1 MALLDHILHITNF
14 HSPLL
19 RSIVP
24 CFATAFAI
32 QSAVAIPSILA
43 GSERFYDLSGSVTFL
58 AVGTLSLYL
67 PALRA
72 RAAAYAANATNVP
85 RLPSLI
91 EILKGG
97 AGAGAGSNA
106 GVAVLLNWRQLIL
119 TGMTAVWAIRLGS
132 YLFHRILTSGHD
144 SRFDSIRHNAAKFSG
159 AFFFQALW
167 VSFQLMPVIMLNAIP
182 ATVLASAAVP
192 KLVATDVIGISIWLA
207 GFAYEVLADMQKS
220 KWQREKKLKLHDEEF
235 MTRGLFSKSRFPNY
249 FGEISLWAG
258 IATASAGVLARLP
271 IQQALGLS
279 GGPLGVLTTS
289 VLSFVSPAFAAFLL
303 LKVSGIPLSEG
314 KYDKR
319 YGDRKDYQEWK
330 KNTPKVIPKFW

>member
-1 MALLDHILHITNF
+1 MALLDHFLHITNF

-43 GSERFYDLSGSVTFL
+43 GSERFYDLSGSLTFL

-106 GVAVLLNWRQLIL
+106 GVAVLLNWRQLVL
-119 TGMTAVWAIRLGS
+119 TGMTAVWAIRRESCNELQCFKPGF
-132 YLFHRILTSGHD
+132 LTPRGALILHS
-144 SRFDSIRHNAAKFSG
+144 
-159 AFFFQALW
+159 
-167 VSFQLMPVIMLNAIP
+167 
-182 ATVLASAAVP
+182 
-192 KLVATDVIGISIWLA
+192 
-207 GFAYEVLADMQKS
+207 
-220 KWQREKKLKLHDEEF
+220 DENR
-235 MTRGLFSKSRFPNY
+235 TRSC
-249 FGEISLWAG
+249 
-258 IATASAGVLARLP
+258 
-271 IQQALGLS
+271 
-279 GGPLGVLTTS
+279 
-289 VLSFVSPAFAAFLL
+289 LSFVKTYYLTSW
-303 LKVSGIPLSEG
+303 
-314 KYDKR
+314 
-319 YGDRKDYQEWK
+319 EWGWE
-330 KNTPKVIPKFW
+330 N

>member
-1 MALLDHILHITNF
+1 MSLLHFLRITNF
-14 HSPLL
+14 RSPLL

-24 CFATAFAI
+24 CVATAFAI
-32 QSAVAIPSILA
+32 QGAVAIPSILA

-58 AVGTLSLYL
+58 AVGALSLYL

-72 RAAAYAANATNVP
+72 RAAAYAASAATASVP

-91 EILKGG
+91 EVLRGG
-97 AGAGAGSNA
+97 AGA
-106 GVAVLLNWRQLIL
+106 VPLNWRQLVL

-132 YLFHRILTSGHD
+132 HLFHRILTAGHD
-144 SRFDSIRHNAAKFSG
+144 SRFDSIRHSPARFSV
-159 AFFFQALW
+159 AFVFQALW

-182 ATVLASAAVP
+182 ATALASLVP
-192 KLVATDVIGISIWLA
+192 KIAATDGIGIAIWLA
-207 GFAYEVLADMQKS
+207 GFAFEVVADMQKS
-220 KWQREKKLKLHDEEF
+220 RWQREKKLKLHDEEF

-271 IQQALGLS
+271 VQQALGLS
-279 GGPLGVLTTS
+279 GGPLGVITTS

-303 LKVSGIPLSEG
+303 IKVSGIPLSED

-330 KNTPKVIPKFW
+330 RNTPRLVPKVW